1 MKSKAFKLKVGTVIA
16 GLALSLLIL
25 TSSASVFA
33 QGSLPP
39 AVTTQG
45 SLPPAVTTQGSS
57 NSTFTLQNPLKVNSV
72 SDIILTFMQVATY
85 LAVLFAV
92 LMIVYVGLRFVLARG
107 DSAELTKRKDQLLWI
122 VVGVAVI
129 IGARILISVII
140 NTLSA
145 TGTVNPSIIQNAQN
159 AIKKQ

>member
-1 MKSKAFKLKVGTVIA
+1 V
-16 GLALSLLIL
+16 LIGIVVL
-25 TSSASVFA
+25 TASSAVAYA
-33 QGSLPP
+33 QAPAVTTHDSLPP

-45 SLPPAVTTQGSS
+45 SL

-72 SDIILTFMQVATY
+72 SDIILTFMEAASY

-92 LMIVYVGLRFVLARG
+92 LMLIYVGLRFVLARG
-107 DSAELTKRKDQLLWI
+107 DSAELTKRKEQLLWI
-122 VVGVAVI
+122 VIGVAVI

-159 AIKKQ
+159 AFNRQ